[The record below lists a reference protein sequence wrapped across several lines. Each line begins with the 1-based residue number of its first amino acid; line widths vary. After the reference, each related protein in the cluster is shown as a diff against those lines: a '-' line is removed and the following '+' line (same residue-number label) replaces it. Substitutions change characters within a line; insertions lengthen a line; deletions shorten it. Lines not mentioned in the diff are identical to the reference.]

1 VGPLVALP
9 PPPRDADPGA
19 VPATHPALAEW
30 TALAE
35 EASARQH
42 AAERSADPVL
52 AVQGTVYGRGTGVLD
67 DNTSG
72 TGADGL
78 GLDAYN
84 WAIGL
89 TVSVPVMEWSNK
101 HQREAVEALR
111 VKAAGA
117 RQQDVA
123 REMRRRVEVAR
134 LDRDAARDVASQ
146 TVVITESARQVAAQ
160 ARARY
165 QAGLNGITDVADAE
179 RRLAQA
185 EIDRG
190 LADLAIW
197 RAHFALA
204 YATADGVESFLRALP

>member
-1 VGPLVALP
+1 
-9 PPPRDADPGA
+9 
-19 VPATHPALAEW
+19 
-30 TALAE
+30 
-35 EASARQH
+35 
-42 AAERSADPVL
+42 
-52 AVQGTVYGRGTGVLD
+52 
-67 DNTSG
+67 
-72 TGADGL
+72 
-78 GLDAYN
+78 
-84 WAIGL
+84 
-89 TVSVPVMEWSNK
+89 MEWSNK

-111 VKAAGA
+111 AKAAEA

-123 REMRRRVEVAR
+123 REMRRRIEVAR
-134 LDRDAARDVASQ
+134 LDRDAARDVAAQ
-146 TVVITESARQVAAQ
+146 TVVIAESARKVAAQ